1 MDPSLPVAALV
12 RTDFCIPHT
21 DALRDEDWQRV
32 DEGQGMRGSA
42 WTPPLPA
49 VDETERWSCLLSDT
63 DKLDACSPGRLSLV
77 VAVERLDQIC
87 VV

>member
-1 MDPSLPVAALV
+1 MASVDPSLPVAALV

-42 WTPPLPA
+42 
-49 VDETERWSCLLSDT
+49 
-63 DKLDACSPGRLSLV
+63 
-77 VAVERLDQIC
+77 
-87 VV
+87 